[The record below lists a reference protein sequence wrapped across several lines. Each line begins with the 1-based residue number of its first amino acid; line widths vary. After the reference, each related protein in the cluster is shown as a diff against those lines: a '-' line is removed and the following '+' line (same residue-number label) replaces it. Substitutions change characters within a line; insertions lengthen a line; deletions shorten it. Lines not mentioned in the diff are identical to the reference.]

1 MRISPIVALVWT
13 AAVWGQPKPPL
24 GILRGELSSWTGS
37 WDGGAL
43 QLKLDSGMDYECQF
57 NSRTFFDRDRSRIS
71 VGRLRPGDLLEI
83 VSDRTS
89 VGSACFARMVKIVA
103 KLQDDPVIWGQ
114 VTRAT
119 EHFAPRGDLIY
130 SGIIVE
136 HANNGFVLRTRAGQR
151 IQIRL
156 RSDTRFVQNGLPS
169 GRDILSINGV
179 VFVRAGLGLAE
190 EVEAYQVAAGE
201 ILQPGKV
208 PTRLQ

>member
-1 MRISPIVALVWT
+1 MRIPLILALT
-13 AAVWGQPKPPL
+13 GAAVWAQPKPPL

-43 QLKLDSGMDYECQF
+43 QLKLESGMDYECHF

-71 VGRLRPGDLLEI
+71 VGRLRPGDILEI
-83 VSDRTS
+83 ISDRTTVSS
-89 VGSACFARMVKIVA
+89 VCFARMVKVVA
-103 KLQDDPVIWGQ
+103 KLQGDQPVWGQ

-136 HANNGFVLRTRAGQR
+136 HSSSGFILRTRAGQR
-151 IQIRL
+151 VAIQL

-169 GRDILSINGV
+169 GRDILSVNGV
-179 VFVRAGLGLAE
+179 VFVRAGMGLAE
-190 EVEAYQVAAGE
+190 EVEAYQVVAGE
-201 ILQPGKV
+201 ILQPGKA

>member
-1 MRISPIVALVWT
+1 MRIPLILAL
-13 AAVWGQPKPPL
+13 AGAVIWAQPKPPL

-43 QLKLDSGMDYECQF
+43 QLKLESGMDYECQF

-89 VGSACFARMVKIVA
+89 VASACFARMVKIIS
-103 KLQDDPVIWGQ
+103 KLQDAPVTWGQ

-136 HANNGFVLRTRAGQR
+136 HANDGFVLRTRAGQR
-151 IQIRL
+151 VAIRL
-156 RSDTRFVQNGLPS
+156 RSDTRFIQNGLPS
-169 GRDILSINGV
+169 GRDILSVNGV
-179 VFVRAGLGLAE
+179 VFVRAGTGLGE
-190 EVEAYQVAAGE
+190 EVEAYQVVAGE
-201 ILQPGKV
+201 ILQPGKA